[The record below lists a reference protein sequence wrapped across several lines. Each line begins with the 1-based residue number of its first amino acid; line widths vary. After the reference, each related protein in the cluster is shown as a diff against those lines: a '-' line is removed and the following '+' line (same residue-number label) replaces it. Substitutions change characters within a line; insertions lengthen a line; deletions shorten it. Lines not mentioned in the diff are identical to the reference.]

1 MESVTTLGPNRACS
15 SQQDCGG
22 LCHQDLHGDSGWS
35 TRQHPQLW
43 TPPPREAWLKQRLI
57 INHHH
62 HSSSFTITHH
72 QSSDLD
78 SSTTWGVTETKSWHK
93 FSQIFH
99 TQDVFVSPQRGIFRK
114 RLQIKDVKDGS
125 AEEVVVKSKQ
135 NVRLTDDVP
144 TTNID
149 EADILAMF
157 EVFSKIC
164 LNPLSMYLI
173 MYLVKRLFV
182 SWVAGR
188 TLMR

>member
-1 MESVTTLGPNRACS
+1 M
-15 SQQDCGG
+15 
-22 LCHQDLHGDSGWS
+22 
-35 TRQHPQLW
+35 
-43 TPPPREAWLKQRLI
+43 
-57 INHHH
+57 
-62 HSSSFTITHH
+62 
-72 QSSDLD
+72 
-78 SSTTWGVTETKSWHK
+78 
-93 FSQIFH
+93 
-99 TQDVFVSPQRGIFRK
+99 SPQRGIFRK

-135 NVRLTDDVP
+135 NVRLTDDVT

-182 SWVAGR
+182 S
-188 TLMR
+188 

>member
-1 MESVTTLGPNRACS
+1 M
-15 SQQDCGG
+15 
-22 LCHQDLHGDSGWS
+22 
-35 TRQHPQLW
+35 
-43 TPPPREAWLKQRLI
+43 
-57 INHHH
+57 
-62 HSSSFTITHH
+62 
-72 QSSDLD
+72 
-78 SSTTWGVTETKSWHK
+78 
-93 FSQIFH
+93 
-99 TQDVFVSPQRGIFRK
+99 SPQRGIFRK
-114 RLQIKDVKDGS
+114 WLQIKDVKDGS

-182 SWVAGR
+182 S
-188 TLMR
+188 

>member
-1 MESVTTLGPNRACS
+1 M
-15 SQQDCGG
+15 
-22 LCHQDLHGDSGWS
+22 
-35 TRQHPQLW
+35 
-43 TPPPREAWLKQRLI
+43 
-57 INHHH
+57 
-62 HSSSFTITHH
+62 
-72 QSSDLD
+72 
-78 SSTTWGVTETKSWHK
+78 
-93 FSQIFH
+93 
-99 TQDVFVSPQRGIFRK
+99 SPQRGIFRK

-164 LNPLSMYLI
+164 LNPLSLHLL

-182 SWVAGR
+182 S
-188 TLMR
+188 